1 MNTGEKIAKLRKT
14 NNLTQEQLADLLNV
28 SRQAVS
34 KWESDGAYP
43 ETDKLIHMAR
53 IFHCSIDYLLNTE
66 QTEKKPEVLADQVV
80 QTEPN
85 PKRNQSITKKEGFF
99 PLVWAIATFLLF
111 HLFFLFPVLY
121 MVVNQYPIFNG
132 QITLKLNMYQLLF
145 TSNYQLGN
153 IIILITYL
161 FVLASVGLG
170 IMIYFHPQDKKS
182 YQRRNITVIIGTVLW
197 GLVFFFLLEN
207 MLVGLFFILLL
218 SIANLLGVLFL
229 PKNKLQANP
238 ETTI

>member
-1 MNTGEKIAKLRKT
+1 MGNWNFSIIPSLF
-14 NNLTQEQLADLLNV
+14 
-28 SRQAVS
+28 
-34 KWESDGAYP
+34 
-43 ETDKLIHMAR
+43 LIPR
-53 IFHCSIDYLLNTE
+53 FIYGYD
-66 QTEKKPEVLADQVV
+66 
-80 QTEPN
+80 
-85 PKRNQSITKKEGFF
+85 
-99 PLVWAIATFLLF
+99 
-111 HLFFLFPVLY
+111 
-121 MVVNQYPIFNG
+121 QYPIFNG

-161 FVLASVGLG
+161 FVLANVGLG
-170 IMIYFHPQDKKS
+170 ILIYYHPQDKKA

-197 GLVFFFLLEN
+197 GLVFLFLLEN

>member
-1 MNTGEKIAKLRKT
+1 MNTGDKIAKLRKA
-14 NNLTQEQLADLLNV
+14 NNLTQEQLADLLTV

-43 ETDKLIHMAR
+43 ETDKLIHLAR

-66 QTEKKPEVLADQVV
+66 QTEPKPEVIVEKAFQA
-80 QTEPN
+80 EPSQ
-85 PKRNQSITKKEGFF
+85 KKVQSITKKEGFF
-99 PLVWAIATFLLF
+99 PLAWAIGTFLLF
-111 HLFFLFPVLY
+111 HLFFFFPVLY
-121 MVVNQYPIFNG
+121 MVVTQHPIFNG

-145 TSNYQLGN
+145 TTNYQFGN

-161 FVLASVGLG
+161 FVLANVGLG
-170 IMIYFHPQDKKS
+170 IMIYYHPQDKMA
-182 YQRRNITVIIGTVLW
+182 YQRRNSTVIIGTVLW
-197 GLVFFFLLEN
+197 GLVFFFLVEN

-218 SIANLLGVLFL
+218 SIANLLGVLFI
-229 PKNKLQANP
+229 PKNKLQTKP

>member
-85 PKRNQSITKKEGFF
+85 PKKNQSIIKKEGFF
-99 PLVWAIATFLLF
+99 PLVWAIGTFLLF

-153 IIILITYL
+153 IILLITYL
-161 FVLASVGLG
+161 FVLANVGLG
-170 IMIYFHPQDKKS
+170 IMIYYHPQDKKA

-218 SIANLLGVLFL
+218 SIVNLLGVLFL

-238 ETTI
+238 KTTI